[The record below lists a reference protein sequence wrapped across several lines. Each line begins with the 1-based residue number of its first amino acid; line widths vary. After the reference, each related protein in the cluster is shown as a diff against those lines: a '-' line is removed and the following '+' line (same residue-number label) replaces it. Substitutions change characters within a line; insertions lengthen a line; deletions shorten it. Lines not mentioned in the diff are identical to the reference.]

1 MRAKFIKGMTT
12 GAIIGAAAGMML
24 IPNMDR
30 GTRRKIKR
38 STRTMRNTAE
48 NMYDSMRNFMK

>member
-24 IPNMDR
+24 MPTMDR
-30 GTRRKIKR
+30 GTRRRVKR
-38 STRTMRNTAE
+38 STRAMRNTVE
-48 NMYDSMRNFMK
+48 DMYDSMRNFVK